1 MKRLKSMGMWIKK
14 HKVITLIILC
24 AAFLRMWRLGDFAMF
39 LADQGRD
46 AIIIKRIV
54 MLEHFPLIGPPSSIG
69 QVYLGPFFYYLV
81 APFLFL
87 FGLNPVGLAFGVSL
101 LSIVGIVIGYFVVQ
115 KALNEKI
122 ALVFLVLSAFS
133 YQLIWMARF
142 SWNPNLLPVFAFFTL
157 YFLYK
162 ALETKKIV
170 YSALYGAFFA
180 LSFQLH
186 HLAAFL
192 GAPIAISFIY
202 AFMKE
207 KKKVMLLS
215 SPFIAIAAFLL
226 ISSPLIIF
234 DFKHDF
240 LNTKN
245 LISLFTQQN
254 VVAGGSPLAR
264 LLETNHAFWTAIFQK
279 SYAPQ
284 HSIILSAI
292 FIAILTFVWIKK
304 GKNLFIL
311 IHAIN
316 IFSFVYLF
324 SILSSARHPHYYGS
338 IYLSFFVICAY
349 LLGSIPKKAYSTALL
364 GFIISL
370 YIALNAKQFSFLTS
384 QSNNQ
389 IVYAER
395 IAKSIAPYI
404 DKKPFN
410 FATYPIEFT
419 SEDTFL
425 YFLEKQGLKAANRE
439 AKEVTDQMYV
449 LCDREPC
456 RILDSH
462 SWNIEMFG
470 EAKIDTMWEV
480 SGVKIYRLIHEK

>member
-1 MKRLKSMGMWIKK
+1 MKRLKSIGAWIKK

-24 AAFLRMWRLGDFAMF
+24 AAFLRIWRLSDFAMF

-87 FGLNPVGLAFGVSL
+87 FALNPVGLAFGVSF
-101 LSIVGIVIGYFVVQ
+101 LSLVGIVFGYFVIEKLLKERV
-115 KALNEKI
+115 ALI
-122 ALVFLVLSAFS
+122 FLVLCTFS
-133 YQLIWMARF
+133 YQLIWATRF

-170 YSALYGAFFA
+170 YSILYGAFFA

-202 AFMKE
+202 KFITE
-207 KKKVMLLS
+207 KKRIELLS
-215 SPFIAIAAFLL
+215 SPFFAIASFLL
-226 ISSPLIIF
+226 ISSPLIVF
-234 DFKHDF
+234 DLKHDF

-254 VVAGGSPLAR
+254 VVAGGSPLVR
-264 LLETNHAFWTAIFQK
+264 LLETNHAFWTTILQR
-279 SYAPQ
+279 SYAQ
-284 HSIILSAI
+284 IFSTSFGILFLGVIIFLWMRKKD
-292 FIAILTFVWIKK
+292 LFV
-304 GKNLFIL
+304 L
-311 IHAIN
+311 IHTVN
-316 IFSFVYLF
+316 FFSFIYLF
-324 SILSSARHPHYYGS
+324 SILSSARYPHYYGS
-338 IYLSFFVICAY
+338 VYLSFFVLCAY
-349 LLGSIPKKAYSTALL
+349 LLGSIPKKAYTAALL
-364 GFIISL
+364 GFVISV
-370 YIALNAKQFSFLTS
+370 YIALNAKQYAFLTS
-384 QSNNQ
+384 QPNNQ
-389 IVYAER
+389 IAYAEQ
-395 IAKSIAPYI
+395 IADSITPHI

-419 SEDTFL
+419 
-425 YFLEKQGLKAANRE
+425 
-439 AKEVTDQMYV
+439 
-449 LCDREPC
+449 
-456 RILDSH
+456 
-462 SWNIEMFG
+462 
-470 EAKIDTMWEV
+470 
-480 SGVKIYRLIHEK
+480 

>member
-1 MKRLKSMGMWIKK
+1 MKRLKYIGAWIKK
-14 HKVITLIILC
+14 NKAVILIILC
-24 AAFLRMWRLGDFAMF
+24 AIFLRMWRLGDFAMF

-54 MLEHFPLIGPPSSIG
+54 MLEHLPLIGPPSSIG

-81 APFLFL
+81 APFLLL
-87 FGLNPVGLAFGVSL
+87 FALNPLGLVFGVSL
-101 LSIVGIVIGYFVVQ
+101 LSIVGIVLGYFVVR
-115 KALNEKI
+115 KI
-122 ALVFLVLSAFS
+122 LKENAALVFLVLSVFS
-133 YQLIWMARF
+133 YHLIWAARF

-157 YFLYK
+157 YFLHK
-162 ALETKKIV
+162 ALETKKII
-170 YSALYGAFFA
+170 YSVLYGAFFG

-202 AFMKE
+202 AFIRE
-207 KKKVMLLS
+207 KKKAALLS
-215 SPFIAIAAFLL
+215 SPFIAIASFLL
-226 ISSPLIIF
+226 ISSPLILF
-234 DFKHDF
+234 DLKHDF

-254 VVAGGSPLAR
+254 VVAGGSPLTR
-264 LLETNHAFWTAIFQK
+264 LLETNHAFLTAILQR
-279 SYAPQ
+279 SYAQ
-284 HSIILSAI
+284 IFSTLFCILLFGIII
-292 FIAILTFVWIKK
+292 FLWMRKKDLFV
-304 GKNLFIL
+304 L
-311 IHAIN
+311 IHAVN
-316 IFSFVYLF
+316 FFSFIYLF

-338 IYLSFFVICAY
+338 VYLSFFVLCAY
-349 LLGSIPKKAYSTALL
+349 LLASVPKKTYFALSL
-364 GFIISL
+364 GFIMSV
-370 YIALNAKQFSFLTS
+370 YIVLNAKQYSFITG
-384 QSNNQ
+384 QPNNQ
-389 IVYAER
+389 IAYAER
-395 IAKSIAPYI
+395 IAESVAPHI
-404 DKKPFN
+404 DNKPYN

-425 YFLEKQGLKAANRE
+425 YFLEKQGLRAANRE
-439 AKEVTDQMYV
+439 ALEVTDQMYV

-470 EAKIDTMWEV
+470 KAKIDTMWEV

>member
-1 MKRLKSMGMWIKK
+1 MKRLKLMGAWIRKNK
-14 HKVITLIILC
+14 LVTFIILC
-24 AAFLRMWRLGDFAMF
+24 AVFLRMWRLGDFAMF

-87 FGLNPVGLAFGVSL
+87 FALNPVGLVFGVSL
-101 LSIVGIVIGYFVVQ
+101 LSIAGIILGYFIVQ
-115 KALNEKI
+115 KILDRNI
-122 ALVFLVLSAFS
+122 ALVFLVLSTFS
-133 YQLIWMARF
+133 YQLIWAARF

-157 YFLYK
+157 FFLYK
-162 ALETKKIV
+162 ALETKKIM
-170 YSALYGAFFA
+170 YSILYGAFFA

-202 AFMKE
+202 KFITE
-207 KKKVMLLS
+207 KKKVTLLS
-215 SPFIAIAAFLL
+215 SPFYAIVSFLL

-240 LNTKN
+240 LNMKN

-264 LLETNHAFWTAIFQK
+264 LLETNHAFLSTVFQRQYPPLF
-279 SYAPQ
+279 SA
-284 HSIILSAI
+284 ILSVLFITGII
-292 FIAILTFVWIKK
+292 FIWLKNN
-304 GKNLFIL
+304 KNLFVF
-311 IHAIN
+311 IHAVN
-316 IFSFVYLF
+316 VFSFIYLF
-324 SILSSARHPHYYGS
+324 SILSSARYPHYYGS
-338 IYLSFFVICAY
+338 IYLSFFVMCAY
-349 LLGSIPKKAYSTALL
+349 LFGSIPKKAYSAALL
-364 GFIISL
+364 GFLISV
-370 YIALNAKQFSFLTS
+370 YIALNAKQYSFINGRPS
-384 QSNNQ
+384 NQ
-389 IVYAER
+389 IEYAEH
-395 IAKSIAPYI
+395 IAESIAPHI
-404 DKKPFN
+404 DNKPFN

-425 YFLEKQGLKAANRE
+425 YFLEKQGLKVANRE
-439 AKEVTDQMYV
+439 AREVTDQMYV

-470 EAKIDTMWEV
+470 KARIDTMWEV
-480 SGVKIYRLIHEK
+480 SGVKIYRLLHEK

>member
-1 MKRLKSMGMWIKK
+1 MKRLKFMGAWIKK
-14 HKVITLIILC
+14 NKAVTLIILC
-24 AAFLRMWRLGDFAMF
+24 AIFLRMWRLGDFAMF

-81 APFLFL
+81 SPFLLL
-87 FGLNPVGLAFGVSL
+87 FALNPVGLVFGVSL
-101 LSIVGIVIGYFVVQ
+101 LSLVGIVLGYFIVR
-115 KALNEKI
+115 KLLKEKV
-122 ALVFLVLSAFS
+122 ALVFLVLCTFS
-133 YQLIWMARF
+133 YQLIWAARF

-170 YSALYGAFFA
+170 YSVLYGAFFG

-202 AFMKE
+202 AFIRE
-207 KKKVMLLS
+207 KKKAALLS
-215 SPFIAIAAFLL
+215 SPLTAFASFLL
-226 ISSPLIIF
+226 ITSPLILF

-254 VVAGGSPLAR
+254 VVAGGSPLSR
-264 LLETNHAFWTAIFQK
+264 LLETNHAFFAAVLQRQYPFQI
-279 SYAPQ
+279 STL
-284 HSIILSAI
+284 LSVVITVLMI
-292 FIAILTFVWIKK
+292 FIWMRK
-304 GKNLFIL
+304 GKSLFIF
-311 IHAIN
+311 IHAMNVITF
-316 IFSFVYLF
+316 IYLF
-324 SILSSARHPHYYGS
+324 SLLSSARHPHYYGS
-338 IYLSFFVICAY
+338 IYLSFFVLCAY
-349 LLGSIPKKAYSTALL
+349 LLTSVPKKTYFALFL
-364 GFIISL
+364 GFIISA
-370 YIALNAKQFSFLTS
+370 YIVFNARQYSFITS

-389 IVYAER
+389 IAYAEG
-395 IAKSIAPYI
+395 IAESIAPYI
-404 DKKPFN
+404 DNKPYN

-425 YFLEKQGLKAANRE
+425 YFLEKQGLRAANRE

-470 EAKIDTMWEV
+470 KAKIDTMWET
-480 SGVKIYRLIHEK
+480 SGIKIYRLIHEK

>member
-1 MKRLKSMGMWIKK
+1 MKRLKSIGAWLKK
-14 HKVITLIILC
+14 NKFVALIILC
-24 AAFLRMWRLGDFAMF
+24 AVFMRMWRLGDFAMF

-87 FGLNPVGLAFGVSL
+87 FALNPAGLAFGVSF
-101 LSIVGIVIGYFVVQ
+101 LSIVGIVLGYYIVRKVL
-115 KALNEKI
+115 KEKV
-122 ALVFLVLSAFS
+122 ALVFLVLCTFS
-133 YQLIWMARF
+133 YQLIWAARF

-157 YFLYK
+157 YFFYK

-170 YSALYGAFFA
+170 YSFLYGAFFA

-192 GAPIAISFIY
+192 GAPIVLTFIY
-202 AFMKE
+202 QFITE
-207 KKKVMLLS
+207 KKKIPLLL
-215 SPFIAIAAFLL
+215 SPFIAVASFLL

-234 DFKHDF
+234 DLKHDF

-264 LLETNHAFWTAIFQK
+264 LLETNHAFWSTILQRSYSQMFSTALGVMFFAALIFLWMRK
-279 SYAPQ
+279 KD
-284 HSIILSAI
+284 L
-292 FIAILTFVWIKK
+292 FV
-304 GKNLFIL
+304 L
-311 IHAIN
+311 IHTIN
-316 IFSFVYLF
+316 FFSFIYLF
-324 SILSSARHPHYYGS
+324 SILSSARYPHYYGTA
-338 IYLSFFVICAY
+338 YLSFFVLCAY
-349 LLGSIPKKAYSTALL
+349 LLASVPKKAYTTAVL
-364 GFIISL
+364 GFVISA
-370 YIALNAKQFSFLTS
+370 YIALNAKQYSFITGQTS
-384 QSNNQ
+384 NQ
-389 IVYAER
+389 IVFAQR
-395 IAKSIAPYI
+395 IAESLAPRI
-404 DKKPFN
+404 DNKPFN

-425 YFLEKQGLKAANRE
+425 YFLEKQGLKTANRE

-462 SWNIEMFG
+462 SWNIEIFG
-470 EAKIDTMWEV
+470 KAKIDTMWEV
-480 SGVKIYRLIHEK
+480 SGVKIYRLVHEK

>member
-1 MKRLKSMGMWIKK
+1 MWIKK
-14 HKVITLIILC
+14 NRFVTLIILC
-24 AAFLRMWRLGDFAMF
+24 AVFLRMWRLGDFAMF

-46 AIIIKRIV
+46 AVIIKRIV

-81 APFLFL
+81 SPFLLL
-87 FGLNPVGLAFGVSL
+87 FALNPVGLVFGVSL
-101 LSIVGIVIGYFVVQ
+101 LSLVGIVLGYFVVR
-115 KALNEKI
+115 KI
-122 ALVFLVLSAFS
+122 LKESAALVFLILSVFS
-133 YQLIWMARF
+133 YHLIWAARF

-162 ALETKKIV
+162 ALETKKAV
-170 YSALYGAFFA
+170 YSILYGAFFA
-180 LSFQLH
+180 FSFQLH

-192 GAPIAISFIY
+192 GAPIAITFIY
-202 AFMKE
+202 KFITE
-207 KKKVMLLS
+207 KKKIPLLL
-215 SPFIAIAAFLL
+215 SPFIAVTSFLL
-226 ISSPLIIF
+226 ISSPLILF

-240 LNTKN
+240 LNAKN

-254 VVAGGSPLAR
+254 VVAGGSPLSR
-264 LLETNHAFWTAIFQK
+264 LLETNHAFFAAVLQRQYPTQISAL
-279 SYAPQ
+279 
-284 HSIILSAI
+284 LSGVIVALMI
-292 FIAILTFVWIKK
+292 FIWIRK
-304 GKNLFIL
+304 GKSLFVF
-311 IHAIN
+311 IHAMNVIT
-316 IFSFVYLF
+316 FMYLF
-324 SILSSARHPHYYGS
+324 SLLSSARHPHYYGS
-338 IYLSFFVICAY
+338 IYLSFFVLCAY
-349 LLGSIPKKAYSTALL
+349 LFGSIPKKAYTAVLL

-370 YIALNAKQFSFLTS
+370 YIAFNAKQYSFLTGP
-384 QSNNQ
+384 SNNQ

-395 IAKSIAPYI
+395 IAESIAPHI
-404 DKKPFN
+404 DNKPFN

-425 YFLEKQGLKAANRE
+425 YFLEKQGLRAANRE
-439 AKEVTDQMYV
+439 GKEVTDQMYV

-470 EAKIDTMWEV
+470 KAKIDTMWEV